1 MRFFYALLCF
11 FVFIYDCICFFH
23 PQGVVSPCPCLT
35 VWISPQ
41 DIPSTPAAVLNTGG
55 QGSPDIL
62 GQRLQGILATPPR
75 ITPYSTP
82 LVPTNMEE
90 DQTFPTHNTPLQE
103 LTQVGQRSKKESI
116 NTFSYQF
123 CYFTVKICWLIGQ
136 FIWQWVSVDW
146 LVNLFDSEFLLIDW
160 LKFFT
165 VNFCFMIGWYILQ
178 WHLVLSLG
186 IPAQW
191 QRNISGCP
199 CSRPSK
205 TKWKGGFEKC
215 LNKHRYQHAD
225 TLNSNVVSL
234 CKSF

>member
-1 MRFFYALLCF
+1 MWDYFMRLKRLSYILLYNTPQSLIMLFGLHSCTNILTLNQYYCNQFLFVFSILTNSIQCTFCLDMRFFYTLCCF
-11 FVFIYDCICFFH
+11 SVFIYDCVCFFH

-103 LTQVGQRSKKESI
+103 LTQVGQSKSLLIHFHISEQWISV
-116 NTFSYQF
+116 N
-123 CYFTVKICWLIGQ
+123 WLVDI
-136 FIWQWVSVDW
+136 FLQWVSLLW
-146 LVNLFDSEFLLIDW
+146 LVDIFYSDI
-160 LKFFT
+160 
-165 VNFCFMIGWYILQ
+165 
-178 WHLVLSLG
+178 
-186 IPAQW
+186 
-191 QRNISGCP
+191 
-199 CSRPSK
+199 
-205 TKWKGGFEKC
+205 
-215 LNKHRYQHAD
+215 
-225 TLNSNVVSL
+225 
-234 CKSF
+234 